1 MARHYELAVIGS
13 GSGGRE
19 AALLGAGKG
28 LRTAIIERAEV
39 GGSCFHRGSYAVR
52 TLQACARQFRDSWK
66 SGRFGNQIDL
76 LKTTLSDW
84 MAAQRN
90 VTARLVDDFR
100 AQVERLNVDLIRGH
114 GEFLNDRTVQVIGA
128 QGSESTVTADNFII
142 ATGSRPDFQ
151 DNSRPRMMNSDGLLR
166 ISALPARFV
175 IVGAGYIGCEF
186 ASIYRTLGSEVT
198 LIEKANRV
206 LPAWEPEAADRVTEA
221 LEMRGVNIV
230 LNHEVAFNEIKESES
245 GIHIPG
251 QRGGGVDADL
261 ALMATGRQPN
271 VERLGLKALG
281 IDDSSA
287 LQVDHRMRLASP
299 GLYAVGD
306 VTGKNLLD
314 STAFVQANVA
324 IHSILGQETRFEHEW
339 APRCIHTQPAVAT
352 VGLTEADA
360 ASKGIEFAV
369 AFNSM
374 RLASDDER
382 SVIDPEPTFV
392 KAIVDS
398 HTRNLLGCLVVG
410 DHAAVVANIA
420 SIAIRLRAPVD
431 ELRETPLAQ
440 PSAADALMAVLRK
453 LD

>member
-1 MARHYELAVIGS
+1 MG
-13 GSGGRE
+13 
-19 AALLGAGKG
+19 
-28 LRTAIIERAEV
+28 
-39 GGSCFHRGSYAVR
+39 
-52 TLQACARQFRDSWK
+52 
-66 SGRFGNQIDL
+66 
-76 LKTTLSDW
+76 
-84 MAAQRN
+84 AQRN

-100 AQVERLNVDLIRGH
+100 AQLERLSVDLIRGH
-114 GEFLNDRTVQVIGA
+114 GEFLNDRTIRVIGA
-128 QGSESTVTADNFII
+128 QGSESTITADNFII

-151 DNSRPRMMNSDGLLR
+151 DNSRLRMMNSDGLLR
-166 ISALPARFV
+166 ISALPSRFV

-206 LPAWEPEAADRVTEA
+206 LPAWESEAGDRVTEA
-221 LEMRGVNIV
+221 LEIRGVNIV

-251 QRGGGVDADL
+251 QGGEGVYADL
-261 ALMATGRQPN
+261 VLMATGRRPN
-271 VERLGLKALG
+271 VEGLGLKALG

-287 LQVDHRMRLASP
+287 LQVDHRMRLAGP
-299 GLYAVGD
+299 GPYAVGD

-352 VGLTEADA
+352 VGLTEGEA

-369 AFNSM
+369 ASNSM

-392 KAIVDS
+392 KVIIDS

-431 ELRETPLAQ
+431 ELREIPLAQ
-440 PSAADALMAVLRK
+440 PSAADALMAVLRN

>member
-1 MARHYELAVIGS
+1 MAQHYDLGVVGS
-13 GSGGRE
+13 GSAGRW
-19 AALLGAGKG
+19 AAILGASQG
-28 LRTAIIERAEV
+28 LRTAVIEGANL

-52 TLQACARQFRDSWK
+52 ALLGCARQFRERLK
-66 SGRFGNQIDL
+66 SGRFGNRLDL
-76 LKTTLSDW
+76 LKVTLNDW
-84 MAAQRN
+84 MTAQRM
-90 VTARLVDDFR
+90 VTMRLVDDLR
-100 AQVERLNVDLIRGH
+100 AELERLNVDVISGQGKFLDNRTLQVMDKRG
-114 GEFLNDRTVQVIGA
+114 LT
-128 QGSESTVTADNFII
+128 STIAADNIII

-151 DNSRPRMMNSDGLLR
+151 DSSRPRVVNSDQILR
-166 ISALPARFV
+166 TTALPERLV
-175 IVGAGYIGCEF
+175 IIGAGYIGCEF

-221 LEMRGVNIV
+221 LEMRGINIV
-230 LNHEVAFNEIKESES
+230 LNREVAFNEIKESES
-245 GIHIPG
+245 GIHLPG
-251 QRGGGVDADL
+251 QRGEGVDADL
-261 ALMATGRQPN
+261 ALMATGRRPN
-271 VERLGLKALG
+271 VEGLGLKALG

-287 LQVDHRMRLASP
+287 LPVDHRMRLASP

-352 VGLTEADA
+352 VGLTEGEAT
-360 ASKGIEFAV
+360 SKGVEFAV
-369 AFNSM
+369 ASNSM

-410 DHAAVVANIA
+410 DHAAVV
-420 SIAIRLRAPVD
+420 
-431 ELRETPLAQ
+431 
-440 PSAADALMAVLRK
+440 
-453 LD
+453 

>member
-19 AALLGAGKG
+19 AALLGARKG

-66 SGRFGNQIDL
+66 SSRFGNKIDL
-76 LKTTLSDW
+76 LKTTLGDW
-84 MAAQRN
+84 MAAQRD

-100 AQVERLNVDLIRGH
+100 AQLEGLNVDLIRGH
-114 GEFLNDRTVQVIGA
+114 GEFLNHRTVQVIGA
-128 QGSESTVTADNFII
+128 QGSESAITADNFII

-166 ISALPARFV
+166 ISALPSRFI
-175 IVGAGYIGCEF
+175 IVGGGYIGCEF
-186 ASIYRTLGSEVT
+186 ASIYRTLGAEVT

-206 LPAWEPEAADRVTEA
+206 LPTWEPEAGDRVAEA

-230 LNHEVAFNEIKESES
+230 LNHEVAFNEIEESES
-245 GIHIPG
+245 GVCIPS
-251 QRGGGVDADL
+251 QRGEGVDADL
-261 ALMATGRQPN
+261 ALIATGRRPN
-271 VERLGLKALG
+271 VEGLGLKGLG
-281 IDDSSA
+281 IDDSLP
-287 LQVDHRMRLASP
+287 LQVDNQMRLASP

-306 VTGKNLLD
+306 VTGINLLD
-314 STAFVQANVA
+314 STAFAQANVA
-324 IHSILGQETRFEHEW
+324 IHSILGQEARFEHEW

-352 VGLTEADA
+352 VGLTEEKA
-360 ASKGIEFAV
+360 AAKGIEFTV
-369 AFNSM
+369 LSDDM
-374 RLASDDER
+374 RLASDDDR

-392 KAIVDS
+392 KAIIDS
-398 HTRNLLGCLVVG
+398 HTRNLLGCLVIG
-410 DHAAVVANIA
+410 DHAAVIANIS
-420 SIAIRLRAPVD
+420 SIAMQLKVPVD
-431 ELRETPLAQ
+431 QLREIPLAQ
-440 PSAADALMAVLRK
+440 PSAADALIAVLRK